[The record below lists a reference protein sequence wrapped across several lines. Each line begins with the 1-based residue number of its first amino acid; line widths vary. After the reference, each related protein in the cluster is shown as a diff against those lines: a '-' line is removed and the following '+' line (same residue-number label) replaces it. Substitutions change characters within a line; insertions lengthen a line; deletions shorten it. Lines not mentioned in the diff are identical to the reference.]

1 MDLIDFNTLTSD
13 PIKNLNAARVALRK
27 TEFGRTGIVR
37 AEFADD
43 NRSILFRLIT
53 TGKTYTS
60 YEQALE
66 DASASMVTRFTT
78 ALPYNRAASL
88 MDPNNPKISQ
98 VGDVL
103 FSLQQNI
110 SRMSASQIQDLERLG
125 ISKTIIDD
133 LVSKKPG
140 ESPVRQLAI
149 DLFQI
154 KDQEEVRAKA
164 LDEIRRQIKKEGNK
178 NLLPFI
184 DDEGG
189 NLLRFKVTKA
199 AGEVDDLVLTN
210 AQVHYLLAAAGQ
222 PLLEP
227 GMLDEVI
234 AGNKSAQSLL
244 QKLGKRMKG
253 IFGERDLTVFAEDI
267 LGEFS
272 GGKGTVD
279 DTILVIEEG
288 LDYLRKTVGIDAR
301 SSAVGLALENVDTNQ
316 SIKRSLERMG
326 KKDPKSFIE
335 ELFAEGT
342 KAREILTTAENNKKL
357 LEELKGV
364 VSEDQFSIIEKL
376 TKDIAQDF
384 DGISVL
390 NKRVLKAARKR
401 ITSQIDLVRDQ
412 AERNPADLQVQEQ
425 YAALKS
431 QLDRINNADNLYQ
444 ITGRGLVGEGQV
456 KTAYDITRF
465 SGELDNY
472 SMILGRSA
480 LKGEL
485 GITGMSRFITL
496 SGFGSPKDLVYA
508 DPGLIAFHPE
518 LFASEQGLKA
528 MQEYSASVIQDL
540 QETLNQ
546 NILPQNVVSA
556 LRGELETDITGL
568 PEAVRI
574 SKERNRRYITE
585 ILQLHQSGIGPR
597 QSPQMM
603 NLLTSVY
610 ASRAFRE
617 ETNKYG
623 RIFLPVLPDTYRFAV
638 STESAAAVANKS
650 FTPMLGSGKQTT
662 SFKISNER
670 ALKAMKATGAD
681 LTAKFDPS
689 GTIMSQELL
698 KFRIDN
704 HRVLFA
710 AGAVPE
716 FFNALGGFDL
726 DDKSLP
732 RLMTYTDSENRKRI
746 MFSLTR
752 QPTGAQETI
761 MARATLTDVETLR
774 NLYADRQDFMKALS
788 GLVDEGET
796 PNAALLKGLI
806 TGETPGYSGVSD
818 FIAAK
823 APSGYDEYTIEKA
836 ILKVYEKMGRSIV
849 DVEEDGGRTI
859 YNIAK
864 YGSSALTK
872 ESEYAGYTRSGIR
885 QLFAQEQSKAFDLI
899 PFMDAAESSISQ
911 YQDLLPT
918 GVADSLRRAMADND
932 SAKFFRI
939 LEANKGS
946 TSVDALKQ
954 MMFINRL
961 SQGSESADILGV
973 YINRSM
979 VVGSTLNQFDDFL
992 FEFMGDDAIK
1002 KFLVGEGIGL
1012 VAQEAAIDPAI
1023 GFSLYKG
1030 FTAELATLTSET
1042 LDPDAALRAVE
1053 RLTGAAGGVT
1063 TLGNLG
1069 ETAIDLL
1076 GQRIGRMSKLYAS
1089 RETLGLKFDESLRPV
1104 IDELILGTRL
1114 SLQDRP
1120 RLLQGVITRS

>member
-1 MDLIDFNTLTSD
+1 MALIDFNTLTSD

-60 YEQALE
+60 YQQALE

-78 ALPYNRAASL
+78 ALPFNRAANL

-125 ISKTIIDD
+125 VSKTIIDD
-133 LVSKKPG
+133 LTSG
-140 ESPVRQLAI
+140 TRNLAL

-234 AGNKSAQSLL
+234 AGRKSAQSLL

-326 KKDPKSFIE
+326 KADPKSFIE

-342 KAREILTTAENNKKL
+342 KARDILGRAKDNK
-357 LEELKGV
+357 ELISMLQDEGL
-364 VSEDQFSIIEKL
+364 VSEDNISIIKNL
-376 TKDIAQDF
+376 MDDVAQDF

-390 NKRVLKAARKR
+390 NKRVLKAAKKR

-456 KTAYDITRF
+456 KTAFDITRF

-556 LRGELETDITGL
+556 LKGELETDITGL
-568 PEAVRI
+568 PEAVRL
-574 SKERNRRYITE
+574 SKERNRRYIQE

-623 RIFLPVLPDTYRFAV
+623 RVLLPVLPDTYRFAV
-638 STESAAAVANKS
+638 STEAAAALPGNDS
-650 FTPMLGSGKQTT
+650 FKPMLGSGKQTT

-670 ALKAMKATGAD
+670 ALKAIGATGAD
-681 LTAKFDPS
+681 LSAKFDPS

-698 KFRIDN
+698 KFRVHN

-726 DDKSLP
+726 DDKGLP
-732 RLMTYTDSENRKRI
+732 RLMTYTDSENRRRL

-761 MARATLTDVETLR
+761 MARATLADTETLR
-774 NLYADRQDFMKALS
+774 NLYGDRDDFRKALR
-788 GLVDEGET
+788 
-796 PNAALLKGLI
+796 GLI
-806 TGETPGYSGVSD
+806 TEGAGEEFNALEETLAGRSLMAPKVGVNID
-818 FIAAK
+818 EA
-823 APSGYDEYTIEKA
+823 EYTIEKT
-836 ILKVYEKMGRSIV
+836 ILKVYEKMGRSIT
-849 DVEEDGGRTI
+849 DIEEDGGRTI

-899 PFMDAAESSISQ
+899 PFMNAAESSISQ
-911 YQDLLPT
+911 YEDLLPT

-932 SAKFFRI
+932 SARFSRI

-992 FEFMGDDAIK
+992 FEFMGDDAMK

-1012 VAQEAAIDPAI
+1012 VAQEAAIDTSV

-1053 RLTGAAGGVT
+1053 RLTGAVGGAT

-1069 ETAIDLL
+1069 ETAINLL
-1076 GQRIGRMSKLYAS
+1076 GQRLGRMSKLYAS

-1120 RLLQGVITRS
+1120 RLLQGVITRT